1 MPKPSTIKEFI
12 NNIKNNDTESLD
24 NAYNKMFPEF
34 KKKKEN
40 KKKNEDIFIDSK
52 NPKRSNSKNPKKLKI
67 NIKKK
72 NIKKKNIK

>member
-1 MPKPSTIKEFI
+1 MPVNKPSTIKEFI
-12 NNIKNNDTESLD
+12 KNVKNNDKDSLD

-40 KKKNEDIFIDSK
+40 KKKNEDIFIYKTKLICD
-52 NPKRSNSKNPKKLKI
+52 KKVKD
-67 NIKKK
+67 KKK

>member
-1 MPKPSTIKEFI
+1 MHVNKPSTIKEFI
-12 NNIKNNDTESLD
+12 KNVKNNDKDSLD

-40 KKKNEDIFIDSK
+40 KKKNEDIFMNK
-52 NPKRSNSKNPKKLKI
+52 PNKKVKD
-67 NIKKK
+67 KKK

>member
-1 MPKPSTIKEFI
+1 MPVNKPSTIKEFI
-12 NNIKNNDTESLD
+12 KNVKNNDKDSLD

-40 KKKNEDIFIDSK
+40 KKKNEDIF
-52 NPKRSNSKNPKKLKI
+52 
-67 NIKKK
+67 K

>member
-1 MPKPSTIKEFI
+1 MTKTITKPSTIKEFI
-12 NNIKNNDTESLD
+12 NNIKNNDKESLD

-40 KKKNEDIFIDSK
+40 KKKNEDIFID
-52 NPKRSNSKNPKKLKI
+52 KKVKD
-67 NIKKK
+67 KKK

>member
-12 NNIKNNDTESLD
+12 NNIKNNDKESLD

-40 KKKNEDIFIDSK
+40 KKKNEDIFIS
-52 NPKRSNSKNPKKLKI
+52 KRSNSKNPNKKLKI